1 MWNKDYFFRYNQ
13 KYLLVLS
20 IIIGILLLLLI
31 GNFNYNLKSTGKVVE
46 DDIGVSSADIQVAEQ
61 IAEEEL
67 TEEMLKSIKSVLRS

>member
-1 MWNKDYFFRYNQ
+1 MLNKDYFFRYNQ